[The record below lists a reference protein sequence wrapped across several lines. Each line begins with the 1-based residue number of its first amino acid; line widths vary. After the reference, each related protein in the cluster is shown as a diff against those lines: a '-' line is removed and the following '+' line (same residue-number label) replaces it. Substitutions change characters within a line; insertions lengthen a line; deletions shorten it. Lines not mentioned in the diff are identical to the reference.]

1 MNAIEVSIQPLEERM
16 MKALFAALSL
26 LVALSTPVLANT
38 TIVFATDATWP
49 PMEMVNDQKQ
59 VVGYSIEYMT
69 AAGKE
74 AGFTPVFKNTAWDG
88 IFAGL
93 DNKKYDA
100 IVSFVSITEDR
111 KKAMDFSEPYYT
123 VRQALIVPKAS
134 TAKSLADLKG
144 QKVGGQ
150 IGTTGYF
157 AIKAAEGVEPKSY
170 DEVGLA
176 MEDLNVGRIAAV
188 VCDDPVAANYA
199 LDKYKDTLK
208 IAMVIET
215 GEAEHYGV
223 AVQKGNTKTLEL
235 INKGI
240 LAVKAKGLDKELMQK
255 WMGQRCSRILETPG
269 RRARLFLSERERP
282 CRNRKLPKS
291 KSVTA
296 PPSPPPMTAGW
307 CRPGG
312 SP

>member
-1 MNAIEVSIQPLEERM
+1 MIHKLFT
-16 MKALFAALSL
+16 ALLLLATLCSPVAAE
-26 LVALSTPVLANT
+26 T
-38 TIVFATDATWP
+38 TITFATDATWP
-49 PMEMVNDQKQ
+49 PMEFVNDQKQ
-59 VVGYSIEYMT
+59 VVGYAIEFMT

-93 DNKKYDA
+93 AAKKYDA
-100 IVSFVSITEDR
+100 IVSSVSITEER
-111 KKAMDFSEPYYT
+111 KKAMDFSEPYFT
-123 VRQALIVPKAS
+123 VRQALIVGKAS

-157 AIKAAEGVEPKSY
+157 AIKAAAGVEAKSY

-199 LDKYKDTLK
+199 MDKYKDTLK
-208 IAMVIET
+208 IAAIIET

-223 AVQKGNTKTLEL
+223 AVNKGNAETLAL

-240 LAVKAKGLDKELMQK
+240 AAVKAKGLDQELKKK
-255 WMGQRCSRILETPG
+255 WIGQ
-269 RRARLFLSERERP
+269 
-282 CRNRKLPKS
+282 
-291 KSVTA
+291 
-296 PPSPPPMTAGW
+296 
-307 CRPGG
+307 
-312 SP
+312 

>member
-1 MNAIEVSIQPLEERM
+1 MEECM
-16 MKALFAALSL
+16 FNKLCATL
-26 LVALSTPVLANT
+26 LVLLALCGPAAAET

-49 PMEMVNDQKQ
+49 PMEFVNDQKQ
-59 VVGYSIEYMT
+59 VVGYSIAFMT

-93 DNKKYDA
+93 AAKKYDA
-100 IVSFVSITEDR
+100 VVSSVSITEER
-111 KKAMDFSEPYYT
+111 KKSMDFSEPYFT
-123 VRQALIVPKAS
+123 VRQALIVDKSS

-157 AIKAAEGVEPKSY
+157 AIKAAAGVEAKSY

-199 LDKYKDTLK
+199 LDKYKDKLK
-208 IAMVIET
+208 IAAIIES
-215 GEAEHYGV
+215 GEAENYGV
-223 AVQKGNTKTLEL
+223 AINKGNAETLAL

-240 LAVKAKGLDKELMQK
+240 AAVKAKGLDNELKKK
-255 WMGQRCSRILETPG
+255 WIGQ
-269 RRARLFLSERERP
+269 
-282 CRNRKLPKS
+282 
-291 KSVTA
+291 
-296 PPSPPPMTAGW
+296 
-307 CRPGG
+307 
-312 SP
+312 

>member
-1 MNAIEVSIQPLEERM
+1 MIHKLFT
-16 MKALFAALSL
+16 ALLLLATLCSPVAAE
-26 LVALSTPVLANT
+26 T
-38 TIVFATDATWP
+38 TITFATDATWP
-49 PMEMVNDQKQ
+49 PMEFVNDQKQ
-59 VVGYSIEYMT
+59 VVGYAIEFMT

-93 DNKKYDA
+93 AAKKYDA
-100 IVSFVSITEDR
+100 IVSSVSITEER
-111 KKAMDFSEPYYT
+111 KKAMDFSEPYFT
-123 VRQALIVPKAS
+123 VRQALIVGKAS

-157 AIKAAEGVEPKSY
+157 AIKAAAGVEAKSY

-199 LDKYKDTLK
+199 MDKYKDTLK
-208 IAMVIET
+208 IAAIIET

-223 AVQKGNTKTLEL
+223 AVNKGNAETLAL

-240 LAVKAKGLDKELMQK
+240 AAAK
-255 WMGQRCSRILETPG
+255 P
-269 RRARLFLSERERP
+269 RA
-282 CRNRKLPKS
+282 
-291 KSVTA
+291 
-296 PPSPPPMTAGW
+296 
-307 CRPGG
+307 
-312 SP
+312 

>member
-1 MNAIEVSIQPLEERM
+1 MQEECM
-16 MKALFAALSL
+16 INKVLAALL
-26 LVALSTPVLANT
+26 LLAALCSPVAAET

-49 PMEMVNDQKQ
+49 PMEFVNDQKQ
-59 VVGYSIEYMT
+59 VVGYSIDFMT

-74 AGFTPVFKNTAWDG
+74 AGFKPIFKNTAWDG

-93 DNKKYDA
+93 ASKKYDA
-100 IVSFVSITEDR
+100 IVSSVSITEER

-123 VRQALIVPKAS
+123 VRQALIVGKAS

-157 AIKAAEGVEPKSY
+157 AIKAVAGVEAKSY

-199 LDKYKDTLK
+199 IDKYKDNLK
-208 IAMVIET
+208 IASVIET
-215 GEAEHYGV
+215 GEAENYGV
-223 AVQKGNTKTLEL
+223 AV
-235 INKGI
+235 NKGSAEALALI
-240 LAVKAKGLDKELMQK
+240 DKGIKAVKAKGLDKELKKK
-255 WMGQRCSRILETPG
+255 WIGQ
-269 RRARLFLSERERP
+269 
-282 CRNRKLPKS
+282 
-291 KSVTA
+291 
-296 PPSPPPMTAGW
+296 
-307 CRPGG
+307 
-312 SP
+312 

>member
-1 MNAIEVSIQPLEERM
+1 
-16 MKALFAALSL
+16 MKALFAALTL
-26 LVALSTPVLANT
+26 LIALSGPVYANT

-49 PMEMVNDQKQ
+49 PMEMVNSEKQ

-100 IVSFVSITEDR
+100 IVSSVSITEER

-123 VRQALIVPKAS
+123 VRQALIVPKTS

-157 AIKAAEGVEPKSY
+157 AIKAAAGVEPKSY

-223 AVQKGNTKTLEL
+223 AVAKGNTKTLEL
-235 INKGI
+235 VNKGI
-240 LAVKAKGLDKELMQK
+240 LAVKAKGLDKELVQK
-255 WMGQRCSRILETPG
+255 WMGQ
-269 RRARLFLSERERP
+269 
-282 CRNRKLPKS
+282 
-291 KSVTA
+291 
-296 PPSPPPMTAGW
+296 
-307 CRPGG
+307 
-312 SP
+312 